1 MLVVLFGSAHP
12 FGKRLMFSWP
22 AIILAL
28 LFISLPLVVRT
39 VLPVMMELDR
49 DQEEAALTLGASR
62 FATFWRVVFP
72 TLRPAIV
79 SGTLLAFA
87 RALGE
92 FGSIVVVSGN
102 IPRRT
107 LTAAVH
113 IFAEMESGNTESA
126 AAMSML
132 LLVLSFG
139 IIAAISAPAT
149 TAREAA
155 ASGGRV
161 RYENLSGR
169 QKLLVLAV
177 VAYVGVLIAAPSL
190 AILAG
195 AFGRGIGEFFAQI
208 FQADALRALWL
219 TLLLAA
225 IAVVVNAAFG
235 TLCAYVL
242 VRDRFPGRR
251 LIAGL
256 IDLPSAVS
264 PVIAGYMIILLFGRA
279 GWFGPWFAKM
289 GIRIVFALPA
299 MVIATIFVTLPF
311 VIRAVMPQLEQAG
324 LAQEEA
330 AQTLGA
336 TPWQTFWRVTL
347 PNIRWGL
354 LYGVVLTAARA
365 LGEFGAVLVVAGGIL
380 GVTETATLYIF
391 RSLDERNEVGAYA
404 LAVVLGVISVML
416 LGLIEVLTKRLRR
429 A

>member
-1 MLVVLFGSAHP
+1 
-12 FGKRLMFSWP
+12 MFAPP
-22 AIILAL
+22 AIVLAL

-39 VLPVMMELDR
+39 VLPVLLEVDR

-62 FATFWRVVFP
+62 VATFRRVVFP
-72 TLRPAIV
+72 ALRPAIV

-113 IFAEMESGNTESA
+113 IYAEMESGNTESA
-126 AAMSML
+126 AAMSL
-132 LLVLSFG
+132 LLLLLSFG
-139 IIAAISAPAT
+139 IIAAIQSPGT
-149 TAREAA
+149 PAREAA
-155 ASGGRV
+155 TSGARPPSSQGR
-161 RYENLSGR
+161 GR
-169 QKLLVLAV
+169 WLLIGAV
-177 VAYVGVLIAAPSL
+177 VAYVGVLVVAPTL
-190 AILAG
+190 AILSGAFERGAG
-195 AFGRGIGEFFAQI
+195 AFFREI
-208 FQADALRALWL
+208 FQWDALRALGL
-219 TLLLAA
+219 TLVLALV
-225 IAVVVNAAFG
+225 AVIINAVLG

-242 VRDRFPGRR
+242 VRDRFLGRR
-251 LIAGL
+251 LVAGL
-256 IDLPSAVS
+256 VDLPSAVS

-279 GWFGPWFAKM
+279 GWFGPAFARA
-289 GIRIVFALPA
+289 GIRVVFALPA

-311 VIRAVMPQLEQAG
+311 VIRAVMPVLEQAG

-391 RSLDERNEVGAYA
+391 RALDERNEVGAYA
-404 LAVVLGVISVML
+404 LAVVLGVISVIL
-416 LGLIEVLTKRLRR
+416 LGLIEVLQKRLRR